1 MSRKEEQA
9 GPGGR
14 DGRLWPLYTLET
26 AVFLLS
32 ATLVGLL
39 FRKIGFKETNV
50 VLLYILAVF
59 ITSSLTR
66 GYFWGILAS
75 VAATLTFNY
84 FFTKPYHSLQFYD
97 AGYMVT
103 FAVMTVVAFVTSTL
117 TSREKE
123 NAERALEKE
132 RETQALYRLTSR
144 LTEAKELSDAAETA
158 VVIISDLLGCQAAC
172 LCYDEKGSPE
182 KTFLQRTEEG
192 ALVSKRLEGEEE
204 LKKRLG
210 QLHTSFAVGP
220 EFYDWPVYGGQ
231 GILGVVRIPA
241 EKAAGFDDAQM
252 VFLHSMLECVAL
264 AMDRILAVREQAAS
278 QQQMQQERYRGNLLR
293 AISHDL
299 RTPLSGIMGTSEM
312 IMDMSR
318 REDPRF
324 ELAFGIHKDA
334 VWLHGMVENIL
345 GLTRLQEGRM
355 VIRRQEEA
363 AEEIVGGAVARM
375 AGRAPEHEI
384 QVEAPE
390 EVLMVPMDARLI
402 MQVLINLL
410 DNAVKHTDATQEI
423 RVTVKKDSRGEN
435 AVFTVADRGEGIAAE
450 DLPNIFQT
458 FYTSQIKPVDSRKGI
473 GLGLTIS
480 ESIVRQHG
488 GRMEAH
494 NRTDGPGAEF
504 IFTLPL
510 KTDTAGEE
518 AVKDGKE
525 QYHETI
531 LVVEDDIQI
540 RNFICYALKAEG
552 FRCITAGNA
561 ATAMK
566 QLLAERR
573 T

>member
-9 GPGGR
+9 GPGAR

-32 ATLVGLL
+32 ATLVGML

-84 FFTKPYHSLQFYD
+84 FFTRPYHSLQFYD

-117 TSREKE
+117 TSRKKE

-132 RETQALYRLTSR
+132 RETQALYRITSR

-192 ALVSKRLEGEEE
+192 TLVIKKLEGEEE

-210 QLHTSFAVGP
+210 QLHTSFAVGL

-312 IMDMSR
+312 IMDMSC
-318 REDPRF
+318 REDPRY
-324 ELAFGIHKDA
+324 ELALGIHKDA

-390 EVLMVPMDARLI
+390 KVLMVPMDARLI

-410 DNAVKHTDATQEI
+410 DNAVKHTDVTQEI

-510 KTDTAGEE
+510 KTDTAEE
-518 AVKDGKE
+518 KAVNDGKE
-525 QYHETI
+525 QVNGT
-531 LVVEDDIQI
+531 VS
-540 RNFICYALKAEG
+540 
-552 FRCITAGNA
+552 
-561 ATAMK
+561 
-566 QLLAERR
+566 
-573 T
+573 

>member
-220 EFYDWPVYGGQ
+220 EFYD
-231 GILGVVRIPA
+231 
-241 EKAAGFDDAQM
+241 
-252 VFLHSMLECVAL
+252 
-264 AMDRILAVREQAAS
+264 
-278 QQQMQQERYRGNLLR
+278 
-293 AISHDL
+293 
-299 RTPLSGIMGTSEM
+299 
-312 IMDMSR
+312 
-318 REDPRF
+318 
-324 ELAFGIHKDA
+324 
-334 VWLHGMVENIL
+334 
-345 GLTRLQEGRM
+345 
-355 VIRRQEEA
+355 
-363 AEEIVGGAVARM
+363 
-375 AGRAPEHEI
+375 
-384 QVEAPE
+384 
-390 EVLMVPMDARLI
+390 
-402 MQVLINLL
+402 
-410 DNAVKHTDATQEI
+410 
-423 RVTVKKDSRGEN
+423 
-435 AVFTVADRGEGIAAE
+435 
-450 DLPNIFQT
+450 
-458 FYTSQIKPVDSRKGI
+458 
-473 GLGLTIS
+473 
-480 ESIVRQHG
+480 
-488 GRMEAH
+488 
-494 NRTDGPGAEF
+494 
-504 IFTLPL
+504 
-510 KTDTAGEE
+510 
-518 AVKDGKE
+518 
-525 QYHETI
+525 
-531 LVVEDDIQI
+531 
-540 RNFICYALKAEG
+540 
-552 FRCITAGNA
+552 
-561 ATAMK
+561 
-566 QLLAERR
+566 
-573 T
+573 